1 MKNSLAESMLF
12 GFTRFLLQLVFR
24 VEVRSLEN
32 YPKGG
37 RRLVIANHAS
47 WLDAA
52 LLAAFLPDKPVV
64 AVHTQIARMR
74 RVKPFRRLVKAEVP
88 R

>member
-1 MKNSLAESMLF
+1 MKNSSPESMLF
-12 GFTRFLLQLVFR
+12 RSTRFLLQLVFR
-24 VEVRSLEN
+24 VEVRGLEN

-47 WLDAA
+47 WLGAA
-52 LLAAFLPDKPVV
+52 VLAAFLPDKPVF
-64 AVHTQIARMR
+64 AVHTQIARMHQ
-74 RVKPFRRLVKAEVP
+74 VKPFRRLVKAEVP

>member
-1 MKNSLAESMLF
+1 MKTSLPESMLF
-12 GFTRFLLQLVFR
+12 RLTRFLMRLVFR
-24 VEVRSLEN
+24 AEVRGLEN

-37 RRLVIANHAS
+37 RRLVIATHAS

-52 LLAAFLPDKPVV
+52 LLAAFLPDKRVF

-74 RVKPFRRLVKAEVP
+74 RVKPFLRPVKAEVP